1 MRGWK
6 RARPRRIGPAAFVVV
21 CAVLVLMAAA
31 CGASSPGG
39 SRSSGPSSTPL
50 PAAGAAGSLSLGRA
64 APATGSPV
72 KVGLITDGGCCG
84 ATAGAEQPVATAAVQ
99 WLNQYMNG
107 LAGHPISLDVCVDDL
122 DPGKGSDCA
131 NQMIRDNVAAVV
143 IGSNGVIETVW
154 KILHDAHIP
163 VINNAATN
171 KALLADSASTFVVND
186 PYASIVTLPISVAK
200 DKRAKKVSVMV
211 VDLPIAT
218 DIYSGSTPSLFRQNG
233 LDLNVVPVPL
243 GTPDMTPEAQR
254 IVSENPD
261 GVVSVVGPDPFCV
274 AAFNGLRAFAFHGT
288 TIAISECFSSDATI
302 KSIPGDV
309 LNGMLTSSIAP
320 VGDSTDPSMR
330 QYVAVL
336 DKYAK
341 GSVDPK
347 DAVGLAVF
355 QSFAALSV
363 GTRDL
368 TGAVSPASVTA
379 ALKSMKNEVL
389 PASGGRLFRCNGKAS
404 RFGAAICSTSV
415 SAATLDAHGNPMK
428 YTVENNAPIGD

>member
-6 RARPRRIGPAAFVVV
+6 RARPRRIGPTAVAVVG
-21 CAVLVLMAAA
+21 AVLALMATA
-31 CGASSPGG
+31 CGSSSSAG
-39 SRSSGPSSTPL
+39 SSSSGPSSTAR
-50 PAAGAAGSLSLGRA
+50 PAAGVTGSPSLGPA
-64 APATGSPV
+64 ARATGSTV

-84 ATAGAEQPVATAAVQ
+84 ATAKAEQPVATAAVQ
-99 WLNQYMNG
+99 WLNQYMDG

-171 KALLADSASTFVVND
+171 TALLEDSASTFVVND
-186 PYASIVTLPISVAK
+186 PYASIVTLPIAVAK
-200 DKRAKKVSVMV
+200 NKRAKKVSAIV

-218 DIYSGSTPSLFRQNG
+218 DIYRGSTPSLFRQNG

-254 IVSENPD
+254 IVSANPD

-288 TIAISECFSSDATI
+288 TIAISECFSSDATT
-302 KSIPGDV
+302 KSIPGDF

-320 VGDSTDPSMR
+320 VGDSADPSMR
-330 QYVAVL
+330 QYLAVL
-336 DKYAK
+336 DRYAK

-355 QSFAALSV
+355 QSFGALSV
-363 GTRDL
+363 GTRGL
-368 TGAVSPASVTA
+368 TGAVTPAAVTA
-379 ALKSMKNEVL
+379 ALKAMKNEVL

-415 SAATLDAHGNPMK
+415 AAATLDAHGNPMK
-428 YTVENNAPIGD
+428 YTLENNAPIGD

>member
-1 MRGWK
+1 M
-6 RARPRRIGPAAFVVV
+6 
-21 CAVLVLMAAA
+21 VLALVAAA
-31 CGASSPGG
+31 CGTSSSAGSSGSGASSTAIPA
-39 SRSSGPSSTPL
+39 SGPV
-50 PAAGAAGSLSLGRA
+50 GATSLGQE

-72 KVGLITDGGCCG
+72 RVGLITDGGCCG
-84 ATAGAEQPVATAAVQ
+84 ASAKAEQPVATATVQ

-107 LAGHPISLDVCVDDL
+107 LAGHRISLDVCVDDL

-131 NQMIRDNVAAVV
+131 NQMIRDNVVAVV

-154 KILHDAHIP
+154 KVLHDAHIP

-171 KALLADSASTFVVND
+171 TALLQDPTSTFVVND

-200 DKRAKKVSVMV
+200 DKQAKKVSVMV

-218 DIYSGSTPSLFRQNG
+218 DIYRGSTPILFKQNG

-254 IVSENPD
+254 IVSSNPA

-302 KSIPGDV
+302 KSIPGDF
-309 LNGMLTSSIAP
+309 LNGLLTSSIAP
-320 VGDSTDPSMR
+320 VGDSADSSMR
-330 QYVAVL
+330 QYQAVL
-336 DKYAK
+336 DKYAQD
-341 GSVDPK
+341 SVDPR
-347 DAVGLAVF
+347 DVVGLAVF
-355 QSFAALSV
+355 QSFGALSV
-363 GTRDL
+363 GTRSL
-368 TGAVSPASVTA
+368 TDSVTPASVTT
-379 ALKSMKNEVL
+379 ALKAMKNEVL

-404 RFGAAICSTSV
+404 RFGVAICSTSV
-415 SAATLDAHGNPMK
+415 AAATLDAHGNPTK
-428 YTVENNAPIGD
+428 YTLENNAPIGD